1 MSINLMALAPGVQQ
15 VNKTIRSPNGMSYTR
30 CAKGIHAKKKLRSSN
45 FATKVPLFVSSWE
58 VNQEKSN
65 LDLTHLIDFPDC
77 WTSIL
82 SDHSINEIIHCFI
95 SKLFWA
101 C

>member
-1 MSINLMALAPGVQQ
+1 MECHIQDVPKA
-15 VNKTIRSPNGMSYTR
+15 YTQ
-30 CAKGIHAKKKLRSSN
+30 KKLRSSN

-82 SDHSINEIIHCFI
+82 SDHSINEITHCFI
-95 SKLFWA
+95 SQPFLGVVDKIWSTFNGAHHLV
-101 C
+101 